1 MGRGSQNRQGSYKP
15 GAFHAP
21 YTVILILKQKSKI
34 RKNGKTKGGTLG
46 KIEKNQRGDPWKIKK
61 FFGKKIFFGKKF
73 SMAKKA
79 NVIYNS
85 TRLGELFPTPPCSFA
100 YDYFKLNYSAN
111 YSRVFVLLTRYI
123 SRLTRTRQKKIA
135 Y

>member
-1 MGRGSQNRQGSYKP
+1 ME
-15 GAFHAP
+15 
-21 YTVILILKQKSKI
+21 KSK
-34 RKNGKTKGGTLG
+34 KTKGGTLL
-46 KIEKNQRGDPWKIKK
+46 KIKK

-79 NVIYNS
+79 NVIYHS
-85 TRLGELFPTPPCSFA
+85 TRLGELFPTPACSFA

-111 YSRVFVLLTRYI
+111 YSRVFVILTRYI
-123 SRLTRTRQKKIA
+123 SRLTRARQKKIA